1 MRIEN
6 DFRQNAQKREDLD
19 PLPVKSKAKLG
30 LVFAAI
36 LSMFV
41 RIRLMQPKLPNI
53 ALRTTVLYV
62 VIGGLWIL
70 LSDRAVRSLDGNED
84 LFMKLSTYKGW
95 FFVVATG
102 ALLYVTLRTQLQRWG
117 SEFTARK
124 HAEAEL
130 KASQSRVQLLLES
143 THDILFMLDL
153 EGRYVKYIGPSEFST
168 AESAIVGKHP
178 AEVYEKRI
186 AETITERHNK
196 VLATGEQII
205 EDDLFVISGKKVWF
219 STKVSP
225 VRDPVGR
232 CIGSVS
238 IAHNITPRK
247 RVEEVLRL
255 SEERFRRVMDHIP
268 EVVVIYDHNLR
279 FQYVNKTLEQW
290 SGLSAAEIIGR
301 TDDEVWNPDIAAAY
315 SSLLREVLRSAEPRS
330 GERVIRASTGKDL
343 TLQLTYIPLLTE
355 TGEVR
360 EILGFAHNLTDRI
373 IAEEAIRSS
382 ERRFRS
388 YVEHAPLGVMVSDSK
403 GRILE
408 ANPTSAQIFGY
419 DRDELIGMN
428 IISLVPAEDK
438 KEAAHYFARFLSNG
452 EFEGELRGRRKDGE
466 IIWTF
471 LVGVS
476 LADNRQLGYCVDIT
490 QRKRAEE
497 QVKASLGEKEVLL
510 REIHHR
516 VKNNLQVISS
526 LLSLQAHQV
535 GDVQAK
541 GAFEDS
547 QHRVR
552 SMALIH
558 ENLYRSENL
567 ASIRFDEYIRVVS
580 SELWRSFNTSR
591 VRKVIRTEPI
601 TLELDKALPCGL
613 ILNELVTNALKHG
626 FPGERGGNVAIS
638 LEAVNQS
645 NLRLEVHDDGVG
657 FPPERDFRSMTSMG
671 MTLILSLA
679 DQVGGKIVMERNHGT
694 KMVLEFPA

>member
-1 MRIEN
+1 
-6 DFRQNAQKREDLD
+6 
-19 PLPVKSKAKLG
+19 
-30 LVFAAI
+30 
-36 LSMFV
+36 
-41 RIRLMQPKLPNI
+41 MQPRLPNI
-53 ALRTTVLYV
+53 ALRTTVLYI

-70 LSDRAVRSLDGNED
+70 LSDRALRSLVGNED

-95 FFVVATG
+95 LYVVATG
-102 ALLYVTLRTQLQRWG
+102 TMLFVTLRSQLQRWG
-117 SEFTARK
+117 SEFEARK
-124 HAEAEL
+124 HAEGEL

-153 EGRYVKYIGPSEFST
+153 DGRYVKYIGPSEFGIV
-168 AESAIVGKHP
+168 ESAILGKHP
-178 AEVYEKRI
+178 TEVYEKRI
-186 AETITERHNK
+186 AETITERHIK
-196 VLATGEQII
+196 VLATGEQIT
-205 EDDLFVISGKKVWF
+205 EDDLFMIQGQKVWF

-225 VRDPVGR
+225 VRDTAGR
-232 CIGSVS
+232 CIGSVT
-238 IAHNITPRK
+238 IAQNITPRK
-247 RVEEVLRL
+247 RIEEILRL
-255 SEERFRRVMDHIP
+255 SEERFRRVMDNIP
-268 EVVVIYDHNLR
+268 DVVVTYDQDLR

-290 SGLSAAEIIGR
+290 SGLSAREIIGR
-301 TDDEVWNPDIAAAY
+301 RDDEVWSPAIAAAY
-315 SSLLREVLRSAEPRS
+315 SSLLHEVLRSTEPRS
-330 GERVIRASTGKDL
+330 GERIIRASTGKDL

-373 IAEEAIRSS
+373 IAEEAIRNS

-388 YVEHAPLGVMVSDSK
+388 YVEHAPLGVMVSDSR
-403 GRILE
+403 GRIVE
-408 ANPTSAQIFGY
+408 ANPASAQIFGY

-428 IISLVPAEDK
+428 IINLVPAEDK
-438 KEAAHYFARFLSNG
+438 DEAVRYFARFLSSG
-452 EFEGELRGRRKDGE
+452 EFEGELRGKRKDGD

-535 GDVQAK
+535 DDAQAK

-567 ASIRFDEYIRVVS
+567 ANIRFDEYIRVVS

-613 ILNELVTNALKHG
+613 ILNELVTNALKHA
-626 FPGERGGNVAIS
+626 FPGERRGNVAIS
-638 LEAVNQS
+638 LEAVNPFH
-645 NLRLEVHDDGVG
+645 LRLEVHDDGVG

-671 MTLILSLA
+671 MTLIVSLA
-679 DQVGGKIVMERNHGT
+679 DQVGGTIMMERNHGT
-694 KMVLEFPA
+694 RMVLEFPRVNSAQQTADR